1 MRIAPFGN
9 LRINLCLLIPA
20 AYRSL
25 PRPSSAPSAKAFP
38 LRSFLLDLLCESC
51 LLLLFPQLEVRLN
64 LISELFSPGIRLLL
78 KRTPASPF
86 ALFIQFSRY
95 SFLLALSLTSQ

>member
-1 MRIAPFGN
+1 MWVSPFGHP
-9 LRINLCLLIPA
+9 RISACLQLPE

-64 LISELFSPGIRLLL
+64 LLSELFSPGIRLLL